1 MLKWLHIKN
10 LALVKEAALD
20 FDSGFNAVTGETGA
34 GKSVLMGGLRLLLGA
49 RFEKSA
55 IREGIRKPYIV
66 SWQDLCKRHEGKTLY
81 IDQCARFLRIR
92 SEDRKLEI
100 IMSNRYKPEIPMF
113 SELLDLKDFGPVQ
126 EERQE
131 SKKLKRKLR
140 RKSKKNQA
148 VESV

>member
-55 IREGIRKPYIV
+55 IREGADRCEIAGLFSVDPDSLEKINLILD
-66 SWQDLCKRHEGKTLY
+66 DLLLQEGYKRSHCVRLTLY
-81 IDQCARFLRIR
+81 PL
-92 SEDRKLEI
+92 LEVLGLL
-100 IMSNRYKPEIPMF
+100 K
-113 SELLDLKDFGPVQ
+113 ELLG
-126 EERQE
+126 
-131 SKKLKRKLR
+131 
-140 RKSKKNQA
+140 
-148 VESV
+148 